1 MRFVIPQT
9 DNRTVSGDMRHDLI
23 DSETGKVAGFIQGRR
38 GSTWDHMAAWQVS
51 LFDDR
56 HRAEFDRLDQCRAFV
71 QGVESAISSLMPDKR
86 NQAC

>member
-1 MRFVIPQT
+1 MRFVIPQG
-9 DNRTVSGDMRHDLI
+9 DNRTVSGDVRHDLI

-38 GSTWDHMAAWQVS
+38 SSTWDHMPAWQVS

-56 HRAEFDRLDQCRAFV
+56 HRGEFDRLDQCRAFV
-71 QGVESAISSLMPDKR
+71 QGVESAISSLMPEKR